1 MVLLINLNFQ
11 RADKGMVIFLFTFAM
26 DSLMANRL
34 NILWNFISHYKYF
47 LVIVVCTLLIGVV
60 GEDSVLKRVRL
71 ELQIEDLK
79 DEIRK
84 YEKQHEADSKQ
95 LQEIRSNPKAIE
107 RIARERYFMK
117 ADDEDIFVLSSDE
130 QPADENQ
137 GSLAGNRK

>member
-130 QPADENQ
+130 LPVDENQ
-137 GSLAGNRK
+137 ESLAGNRK

>member
-11 RADKGMVIFLFTFAM
+11 RGDKGMAIFLFTFAM

-130 QPADENQ
+130 LPVDENQ
-137 GSLAGNRK
+137 ESLAGNRK

>member
-1 MVLLINLNFQ
+1 
-11 RADKGMVIFLFTFAM
+11 
-26 DSLMANRL
+26 MANKL

-79 DEIRK
+79 KEIKK
-84 YEKQHEADSKQ
+84 YEDQHTADSKQ
-95 LQEIRSNPKAIE
+95 LQEIRRSPKAIE

-130 QPADENQ
+130 KPIDEKQ
-137 GSLAGNRK
+137 EVVIE

>member
-11 RADKGMVIFLFTFAM
+11 RADKRMAIFLFTFAM

-130 QPADENQ
+130 LPVDENQ
-137 GSLAGNRK
+137 ESLAGNRK

>member
-1 MVLLINLNFQ
+1 MVLLINLNFH
-11 RADKGMVIFLFTFAM
+11 RADKGMAIFLFTFAM

-60 GEDSVLKRVRL
+60 GEDSVLKHVRL

-130 QPADENQ
+130 LPVDENQ
-137 GSLAGNRK
+137 ESLAGNRK

>member
-11 RADKGMVIFLFTFAM
+11 RADKRMAIFLFTFAM

>member
-11 RADKGMVIFLFTFAM
+11 RADKGMAIFLFTFAM

-47 LVIVVCTLLIGVV
+47 LVIMVCTLLIGVV

-130 QPADENQ
+130 LPVDENQ
-137 GSLAGNRK
+137 ESLAGNRK

>member
-11 RADKGMVIFLFTFAM
+11 RADKGMAIFLFTFAM

>member
-1 MVLLINLNFQ
+1 
-11 RADKGMVIFLFTFAM
+11 
-26 DSLMANRL
+26 MANKL
-34 NILWNFISHYKYF
+34 NILWNFILHYKYF

-79 DEIRK
+79 NEIKK
-84 YEKQHEADSKQ
+84 YEDQHAADSKQ
-95 LQEIRSNPKAIE
+95 LQEIRRSPKAIE

-130 QPADENQ
+130 KPVDENQ
-137 GSLAGNRK
+137 EVVIE

>member
-11 RADKGMVIFLFTFAM
+11 RADKGMAIFLFTFAM

-130 QPADENQ
+130 QPVDENQ
-137 GSLAGNRK
+137 ESLAGNRK

>member
-11 RADKGMVIFLFTFAM
+11 RADKGMAIFLFTFAM

-130 QPADENQ
+130 LPVDENQ
-137 GSLAGNRK
+137 ESLAGNRK

>member
-11 RADKGMVIFLFTFAM
+11 RADKRMAIFLFTFAM

-34 NILWNFISHYKYF
+34 NILWNFISHYKYY

-130 QPADENQ
+130 LPVDENQ
-137 GSLAGNRK
+137 ESLAGNRK